1 MASQTTEPNALTD
14 AEMLEA
20 LGPMDKQ
27 LRSLN
32 QIKTAIEAYFAAA
45 GRIQGLLA
53 KEAELIHRN
62 AELENEFASQ
72 KIEVAEELTELRKNI
87 EEKRTGWTAAAK
99 AEVNAVTQQRD
110 AITAEITQLKSS
122 LNSLVSTS
130 EATDK
135 ELTEKLAAKQ
145 LDVNDQ
151 IAALVAKREAEQA
164 LFNEVKGK
172 FEAFLGEHGLAR
184 PPAPEPVV
192 SATP

>member
-53 KEAELIHRN
+53 KEAELTKTNDEFKQAMRAQQLN
-62 AELENEFASQ
+62 LAEQLE
-72 KIEVAEELTELRKNI
+72 TMRKNI

-99 AEVNAVTQQRD
+99 AEVNAVAQQRD
-110 AITAEITQLKSS
+110 AITAEITKLKSD

-135 ELTEKLAAKQ
+135 ELTEKLAAKER
-145 LDVNDQ
+145 DVNDQ

-164 LFNEVKGK
+164 LFDEVKGK

-184 PPAPEPVV
+184 PPEPVV
-192 SATP
+192 SAAP